1 MHYNFEQ
8 DLHEAART
16 EEQVAQWFS
25 NEGHEVVELNNDYR
39 YDIKV
44 KLKTGNVVL
53 VEVKED
59 FMCKKTGNV
68 AVEFQC
74 RGKPS
79 GIDRS
84 EADYYVYKVHT
95 PDDIELLA
103 ISKEKLMSLVDTKQY
118 HSIKIGGDTGSETKM
133 YLFDIDTIKKNF
145 KSLTTGDKDET
156 FNNT

>member
-8 DLHEAART
+8 DLYQASRT

-25 NEGHEVVELNNDYR
+25 NEGHEVIELNNDYR

-44 KLKTGNVVL
+44 KLKTGCVVL
-53 VEVKED
+53 IEVKED

-79 GIDRS
+79 GIAKS

-95 PDDIELLA
+95 PEGEELFS
-103 ISKEKLMSLVDTKQY
+103 ISKQKLLNLIDTEQY
-118 HSIKIGGDTGSETKM
+118 HTIKVGGDSGSETKM
-133 YLFDIDTIKKNF
+133 YLFSIDTVKENF
-145 KSLTTGDKDET
+145 KAMK
-156 FNNT
+156 